1 MKHDINQVIRRH
13 RNGSIDS
20 AYYVR
25 RGRVARSR
33 AAYAAA
39 RGARTGL
46 RGAIMRLAARASVFP
61 AAGRT
66 SIS

>member
-25 RGRVARSR
+25 RGRVARSQ
-33 AAYAAA
+33 AVYAAA
-39 RGARTGL
+39 RGATAVV
-46 RGAIMRLAARASVFP
+46 RGAILRLAARASVFP
-61 AAGRT
+61 AGRPT
-66 SIS
+66 SVS

>member
-33 AAYAAA
+33 AVYAAA
-39 RGARTGL
+39 RGATAVV
-46 RGAIMRLAARASVFP
+46 RGAILRLATKAGVFP
-61 AAGRT
+61 AARRT
-66 SIS
+66 SVS